1 MTTLYLVKMFH
12 RSFSKILSF
21 AVCFLSLAL
30 SSSVLAQPFAYV
42 THEKSNDVWVIDT
55 KTDEVVAKV
64 EVGQRPRGVVI
75 SPDNSLVYIANGW
88 ARTEDE
94 RASARSTRPG
104 RSGTRLP
111 VGTNRGLV
119 CEEPP

>member
-1 MTTLYLVKMFH
+1 MTTLCLVKIFR
-12 RSFSKILSF
+12 RSFSKVLLFAVSFLSF
-21 AVCFLSLAL
+21 ALSSFAL

-75 SPDNSLVYIANGW
+75 SPDNTLVYIANGNSNDVSVID
-88 ARTEDE
+88 AATNKV
-94 RASARSTRPG
+94 APRPRVPG
-104 RSGTRLP
+104 PAGSPHR
-111 VGTNRGLV
+111 
-119 CEEPP
+119 